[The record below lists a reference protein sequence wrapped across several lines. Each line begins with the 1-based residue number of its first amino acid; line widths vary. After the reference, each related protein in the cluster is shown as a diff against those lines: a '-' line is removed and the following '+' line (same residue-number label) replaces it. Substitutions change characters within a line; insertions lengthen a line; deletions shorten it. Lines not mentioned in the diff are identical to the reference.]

1 MAPLSFISEE
11 ISEENHMHKR
21 LRRAAQ
27 TVRRAVGLP
36 TPPPTDVCNECGQ
49 IFDSLN
55 PVPAL
60 PPNCGII
67 WLCDE
72 CSVAEWGKRARGLW
86 INTVKVYWKQGPV
99 SREVNNG

>member
-1 MAPLSFISEE
+1 
-11 ISEENHMHKR
+11 MHKQ

-36 TPPPTDVCNECGQ
+36 TPPPTDVCNDCSK

-72 CSVAEWGKRARGLW
+72 CSVKEWGVRMRGLV
-86 INTVKVYWKQGPV
+86 INTTKIYWPPRPI
-99 SREVNNG
+99 SREVRND